1 MTTMTSSP
9 SSRKGVKKG
18 SKVGGAVGG
27 GSGEVEE
34 EDEEVRLRPERLVTT
49 MRKGRD
55 REEDTK
61 KRKTET
67 TRKTGVKQAGLTN
80 SSPALVA
87 SGEVLGR
94 APG

>member
-49 MRKGRD
+49 MRKRRD
-55 REEDTK
+55 REEDT
-61 KRKTET
+61 TE
-67 TRKTGVKQAGLTN
+67 V
-80 SSPALVA
+80 
-87 SGEVLGR
+87 
-94 APG
+94 